1 MIEFPTVSREF
12 RSLIERRRELFTFL
26 GSVFAAMGL
35 FLRNVLEG
43 NLPPALS
50 GITRYAFAFYALVL
64 MVLSLLL
71 SLRLARLHGGMV
83 LNGVLY
89 ARLMQ
94 GQDFTTRGDPIRA
107 ARNNFLSVSF
117 LQFLLADLVAAFS
130 AAILALAVGVL
141 APAAAALAAGVF
153 VLWIVLYLRFHEKAA
168 RFALEKIFRDEC
180 APFRKEDWEE
190 HVSACLEQANRSL
203 IGEIAFAGLI
213 VFSVF
218 ESLSGLGKI
227 HTQQATDLSTETV
240 KDHGP
245 LVYSALMVVTC
256 LLELIIYLRVRV
268 AVGDFS
274 LQLDPTDKPFRPLRL
289 TDSLLGYLVLAFLFC
304 VSLHVLLVVAA
315 PGLQQSP
322 GVLFGINAA
331 ALVIAVLAEQLTL
344 VVAGRARASR
354 DR

>member
-1 MIEFPTVSREF
+1 MTIEFSTVSREF

-50 GITRYAFAFYALVL
+50 GITKYAFAFYALVL

-94 GQDFTTRGDPIRA
+94 EQDFTARGDPNRA
-107 ARNNFLSVSF
+107 ARHNFLGVSF

-141 APAAAALAAGVF
+141 APVALAAGVF
-153 VLWIVLYLRFHEKAA
+153 VLWIVLYLRFHERAA
-168 RFALEKIFRDEC
+168 RFALDKITRDTC
-180 APFRKEDWEE
+180 APFRKQDWEE

-227 HTQQATDLSTETV
+227 HTQQTTDISTETV
-240 KDHGP
+240 RDNGP
-245 LVYSALMVVTC
+245 LVFAALMVVTC

-304 VSLHVLLVVAA
+304 VALHVLLVVAL
-315 PGLQQSP
+315 PGSRESP

-331 ALVIAVLAEQLTL
+331 AFVAAVLAEQLTL
-344 VVAGRARASR
+344 VVAGRRR
-354 DR
+354 

>member
-1 MIEFPTVSREF
+1 MTIEFPTVSREF

-43 NLPPALS
+43 NLPPSLA
-50 GITRYAFAFYALVL
+50 GMREYAFAFYALVL

-71 SLRLARLHGGMV
+71 SLRLARLHGGLV
-83 LNGVLY
+83 LNGILY

-94 GQDFTTRGDPIRA
+94 EQDFTARGNP
-107 ARNNFLSVSF
+107 ARSARHNFLSVSF

-130 AAILALAVGVL
+130 AAILALALGIT
-141 APAAAALAAGVF
+141 APAAVALAVGVF
-153 VLWIVLYLRFHEKAA
+153 VVWVVLYVRFHDKAA
-168 RFALEKIFRDEC
+168 RFALDKITRDGC
-180 APFRKEDWEE
+180 APFRKQDWEE

-203 IGEIAFAGLI
+203 IGEIAFAGLM

-227 HTQQATDLSTETV
+227 NADQTTDLSTATV

-245 LVYSALMVVTC
+245 LIYTVLMVVTC
-256 LLELIIYLRVRV
+256 FLELIIYLRVRV
-268 AVGDFS
+268 AIGDFS
-274 LQLDPTDKPFRPLRL
+274 LQLDPTDRPFRPLRL

-304 VSLHVLLVVAA
+304 VTLHVLLIVVA
-315 PGLQQSP
+315 PGLQQTP
-322 GVLFGINAA
+322 GVLFGIDAA
-331 ALVIAVLAEQLTL
+331 ALLVAVLAEQLTL
-344 VVAGRARASR
+344 VVAGRRR
-354 DR
+354 

>member
-50 GITRYAFAFYALVL
+50 GINRYAFAFYALVL

-94 GQDFTTRGDPIRA
+94 GQDFTARGDPIRA

-130 AAILALAVGVL
+130 AAILALAMGVL
-141 APAAAALAAGVF
+141 APAAAALAAGAF
-153 VLWIVLYLRFHEKAA
+153 VLWIVLYVRSHEK
-168 RFALEKIFRDEC
+168 
-180 APFRKEDWEE
+180 
-190 HVSACLEQANRSL
+190 
-203 IGEIAFAGLI
+203 
-213 VFSVF
+213 
-218 ESLSGLGKI
+218 
-227 HTQQATDLSTETV
+227 
-240 KDHGP
+240 
-245 LVYSALMVVTC
+245 
-256 LLELIIYLRVRV
+256 
-268 AVGDFS
+268 
-274 LQLDPTDKPFRPLRL
+274 
-289 TDSLLGYLVLAFLFC
+289 
-304 VSLHVLLVVAA
+304 
-315 PGLQQSP
+315 
-322 GVLFGINAA
+322 
-331 ALVIAVLAEQLTL
+331 
-344 VVAGRARASR
+344 
-354 DR
+354 

>member
-35 FLRNVLEG
+35 FLRNILEG
-43 NLPPALS
+43 NLPPALA
-50 GITRYAFAFYALVL
+50 GITQYAFTFYALVL

-71 SLRLARLHGGMV
+71 SLRLARLHGGLV

-94 GQDFTTRGDPIRA
+94 EQDFTAKGDPKRA
-107 ARNNFLSVSF
+107 ARHNFLGVSF

-130 AAILALAVGVL
+130 AAILALALHVAAVAAVLLGVGVFL
-141 APAAAALAAGVF
+141 
-153 VLWIVLYLRFHEKAA
+153 LWIVLYNRFHDRAA
-168 RFALEKIFRDEC
+168 RFAMDKIFRDTC
-180 APFRKEDWEE
+180 APFRKQDWEE
-190 HVSACLEQANRSL
+190 HVSACLEQANRGL
-203 IGEIAFAGLI
+203 IAEIAFAGLM

-227 HTQQATDLSTETV
+227 TSRATELSAETV
-240 KDHGP
+240 KEHGP
-245 LVYSALMVVTC
+245 LIYTILMMVTC

-268 AVGDFS
+268 AIGDFS
-274 LQLDPTDKPFRPLRL
+274 LQLDPTDRPFRPLRL

-304 VSLHVLLVVAA
+304 VTLYILLIVVA
-315 PGLQQSP
+315 PGLQEMP
-322 GVLFGINAA
+322 GLLFGINAA
-331 ALVIAVLAEQLTL
+331 VFGVAVLAEQLTL
-344 VVAGRARASR
+344 VFAGRRR
-354 DR
+354 R